1 MTVEDPRTL
10 ALTPSTAA
18 SLTRGKV
25 NRKEGLRDM
34 YIESRS
40 SEGWVIPGRRVQ
52 RYVCGGVCVCVESCV
67 SNLLLW
73 MVF

>member
-52 RYVCGGVCVCVESCV
+52 RYVCVCAFA
-67 SNLLLW
+67 LLILPRT
-73 MVF
+73 FI